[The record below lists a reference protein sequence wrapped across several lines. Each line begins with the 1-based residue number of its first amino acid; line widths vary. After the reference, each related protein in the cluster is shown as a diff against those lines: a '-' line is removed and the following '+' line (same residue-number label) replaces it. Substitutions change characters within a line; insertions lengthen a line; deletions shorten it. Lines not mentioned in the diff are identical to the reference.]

1 MAMTLITVM
10 PVTLGAVLVV
20 AGATRMVSAEAEA
33 SPAARQRQRAAGA
46 HGEESN
52 RKECRH
58 A

>member
-1 MAMTLITVM
+1 MAMTLITVTT
-10 PVTLGAVLVV
+10 VTLGAVLVE
-20 AGATRMVSAEAEA
+20 AGATRMVSGEAEA
-33 SPAARQRQRAAGA
+33 PPATRQRQRAAGA